1 MDLILKNVAA
11 LGEREETIAD
21 IGIAD
26 GSIVAMEKGLS
37 GDAET
42 LDMQGRLAVPGFVE
56 SHSGGNAA
64 ATARKALSAAGPGS
78 REALRVSARRA
89 DGGG

>member
-56 SHSGGNAA
+56 SHTG
-64 ATARKALSAAGPGS
+64 ARWAVNVGL
-78 REALRVSARRA
+78 VSLQQAMTTVPVLQ
-89 DGGG
+89 GL